1 MKKILSLLL
10 LVIITTSS
18 CEKDD
23 ICSATTSTTPRLVIQ
38 FYDVNNPSVLK
49 NASNLKIIGEGE
61 SEGIVFNPTAS
72 GESRYLVNANT
83 VSIPLKTT
91 EISTT
96 YRFVLNSNSTTFI
109 NEDVIR
115 FDYTKENLYVSRACG
130 FKTIFNL
137 DPAKPYTHSDATV
150 PDLLWIKAITVEE
163 KSIDN
168 ENETHVK
175 IYF

>member
-38 FYDVNNPSVLK
+38 FYDINNSSVLK
-49 NASNLKIIGEGE
+49 NTSNLKIIGDGMTDELDING
-61 SEGIVFNPTAS
+61 
-72 GESRYLVNANT
+72 NANT

>member
-1 MKKILSLLL
+1 MNKILSLIL
-10 LVIITTSS
+10 LVIITTFS

-38 FYDVNNPSVLK
+38 FYDINNPSVLK
-49 NASNLKIIGEGE
+49 NASNLKIIGEGM
-61 SEGIVFNPTAS
+61 SEGIVFNSSAT
-72 GESRYLVNANT
+72 GESRFLTNTNT

-91 EISTT
+91 ENSTT
-96 YRFVLNSNSTTFI
+96 YQFILNSTSATFK

-115 FDYTKENLYVSRACG
+115 FDYSRENLYVSRACG
-130 FKTIFNL
+130 FKTLFDL
-137 DPAKPYTHSDATV
+137 DSIYPYTHTDSTLSDG
-150 PDLLWIKAITVEE
+150 LWIKAITVEK

>member
-49 NASNLKIIGEGE
+49 SVSNLVIIGEGMT
-61 SEGIVFNPTAS
+61 EGIDFS
-72 GESRYLVNANT
+72 GSGNT

-96 YRFVLNSNSTTFI
+96 YRFILNSNSTSFI

-130 FKTIFNL
+130 FKTIFDL
-137 DPAKPYTHSDATV
+137 DPTKPYTHSDATV